1 LFFYVI
7 HVHLLAAAAWVLNM
21 QRAGGL
27 AATYLATVAALLVL
41 YPLCR
46 WYGHLKQA
54 HPKSLLR
61 YL

>member
-1 LFFYVI
+1 
-7 HVHLLAAAAWVLNM
+7 M

-46 WYGHLKQA
+46 WYGRVKQA